1 MTLFDDLQEHPIRAG
16 MDLGKAQAQG
26 LKGFSVTLRHLFRKP
41 VTQAYPEHK
50 RAVYP
55 RFRGRHRLHRHP
67 NGLEKCIGCSLC
79 AAACPA
85 DCIRVVAAENEPDAR
100 VSPGERYARIYEIN
114 MARCIFCGYCEVA
127 CPFDAITLGND
138 FELSE
143 LSRDALI
150 YTKEMLLEP
159 PLRRTP
165 AQDPDEFDRG
175 AQEIEGAGVLGMYH
189 VYAQNHDEVP
199 PQLMGIAVFYVA
211 GAAAIGSAIA
221 VVVQRN
227 PFLAALSLILHLASL
242 AALYLVLQG
251 DFVAVAQL
259 LVYAG
264 AVMIMFLFVIA
275 YLGDRADL
283 DLRRGGIGAG
293 AAVVAGLAIFIE
305 TVIAV
310 SDSNDVLDRARLRA
324 RLVRLAGR
332 RSAGCS

>member
-1 MTLFDDLQEHPIRAG
+1 
-16 MDLGKAQAQG
+16 
-26 LKGFSVTLRHLFRKP
+26 
-41 VTQAYPEHK
+41 
-50 RAVYP
+50 
-55 RFRGRHRLHRHP
+55 
-67 NGLEKCIGCSLC
+67 
-79 AAACPA
+79 
-85 DCIRVVAAENEPDAR
+85 
-100 VSPGERYARIYEIN
+100 
-114 MARCIFCGYCEVA
+114 
-127 CPFDAITLGND
+127 
-138 FELSE
+138 
-143 LSRDALI
+143 
-150 YTKEMLLEP
+150 
-159 PLRRTP
+159 
-165 AQDPDEFDRG
+165 
-175 AQEIEGAGVLGMYH
+175 
-189 VYAQNHDEVP
+189 
-199 PQLMGIAVFYVA
+199 MGIAVFYVA

-310 SDSNDVLDRARLRA
+310 SNSSDALSSKVSVPDSFGSPETIGRLFLTDHLLAFEAISLILLVGAIAGVVLGAGDLLPTRSGDEPGEREPKGERFDLR
-324 RLVRLAGR
+324 RELQR
-332 RSAGCS
+332 REHDEQERESEVGT